1 LNRLYLLVIVETS
14 KRKGM
19 NDMKSALEIFSEN
32 LRSQLFA
39 KRKTQAQLSKHLD
52 VTGATVSRW
61 VNGISMPRPDM
72 LDRICTF
79 LMCSAEDLMTDHTK
93 AIELAPEEVLA
104 EEMNERPRLFRLMFI
119 ASKMSDE
126 NLDALIQIAE
136 KMK

>member
-1 LNRLYLLVIVETS
+1 
-14 KRKGM
+14 
-19 NDMKSALEIFSEN
+19 
-32 LRSQLFA
+32 
-39 KRKTQAQLSKHLD
+39 
-52 VTGATVSRW
+52 
-61 VNGISMPRPDM
+61 
-72 LDRICTF
+72 
-79 LMCSAEDLMTDHTK
+79 MTDHTK

>member
-14 KRKGM
+14 KRKGI

-32 LRSQLFA
+32 LRNQLFA

>member
-1 LNRLYLLVIVETS
+1 
-14 KRKGM
+14 
-19 NDMKSALEIFSEN
+19 MKSALEIFSEN
-32 LRSQLFA
+32 LRNQLFA

-61 VNGISMPRPDM
+61 ANGISMPRPDM

-79 LMCSAEDLMTDHTK
+79 LMCSAEDLMTDHSK
-93 AIELAPEEVLA
+93 VIELAPEDVLA

>member
-1 LNRLYLLVIVETS
+1 MNRLYLLVIVETS

>member
-32 LRSQLFA
+32 LRNQLFA

-79 LMCSAEDLMTDHTK
+79 LMCSAEDLMADHTK
-93 AIELAPEEVLA
+93 VIELAPEDVLA